1 MRSFKSAAC
10 GIYLD
15 SVSQTV
21 CWQAI
26 LLCGLYSLFVQQAF
40 GQNWPQGTG
49 PKGNY
54 TADGPE
60 PPARWSVSTGEN
72 IAWKR
77 DLPECGQGGVTVFG
91 DRLFLTIKKP
101 LTDAAQAA
109 KAETADMVGLCLD
122 AKTGK
127 TLWQVPVPG
136 KKPMQY
142 ALLFVSE
149 PAPVAD
155 EKRVWFT
162 NSSGGMVCVD
172 HDGKEIWKRVFD
184 VEMLHNA
191 KSSQTCLVGNTI
203 VHVELKDAPSEEKPQ
218 SNLGKNSGQG
228 PWSYL
233 RAYDA
238 QTGKPLWTAEAGT
251 SVHNTPV
258 FGKLGDVPVV
268 FHGRGGGHNP
278 PEKPYG
284 YSLTR
289 ADNGKT
295 LWDYP
300 TARATPIM
308 LSGLDDRFAYP
319 FVTGKLLALKLD
331 SGKVEREY
339 SLTEKATWYKWNAA
353 RKAYDTEADTRVDL
367 LSGGHGSIHASL
379 LVGRYMLFLAHNH
392 PSVGRVNL
400 DTGKVEYLH
409 VPVQVE
415 RKPSAPDVTHWEK
428 NGYVK
433 PVPQNARG
441 WAVDVD
447 RRAHGNGWG
456 HLYLPAPVAV
466 NGKVYFVTMLG
477 TVYVVDAGA
486 KEFDGKALLWVGDL
500 GPPVKTWTMAP
511 ITYSNGRLFTRTL
524 REVICIGPKFE

>member
-1 MRSFKSAAC
+1 MRSFIS
-10 GIYLD
+10 
-15 SVSQTV
+15 TV
-21 CWQAI
+21 RIICISFWPPTIRWQAI
-26 LLCGLYSLFVQQAF
+26 LLGGIYGLFIQQAN
-40 GQNWPQGTG
+40 GQDWPQGAG
-49 PKGNY
+49 LKGNY
-54 TADGPE
+54 TSEGPE

-72 IAWKR
+72 IAWKKE
-77 DLPECGQGGVTVFG
+77 LPECGQSGVTVCG

-109 KAETADMVGLCLD
+109 NAETADMVGLCLD
-122 AKTGK
+122 AKTGE
-127 TLWQVPVPG
+127 TLWQVAVPG
-136 KKPMQY
+136 KKTMQY
-142 ALLFVSE
+142 AMLFVSE

-155 EKRVWFT
+155 EKHVWFT

-172 HDGKEIWKRVFD
+172 HDGKEIWKRIFE

-203 VHVELKDAPSEEKPQ
+203 VHVELKDAQSSEPTKPTL
-218 SNLGKNSGQG
+218 NKNSGEG

-233 RAYDA
+233 RAFDA
-238 QTGKPLWTAEAGT
+238 HTGKALWVAEAGT

-300 TARATPIM
+300 TVRATPVM
-308 LSGLDDRFAYP
+308 LSGLDERFAYP

-331 SGKVEREY
+331 SGKVEREH
-339 SLTEKATWYKWNAA
+339 SLTEKATWYKWNAT
-353 RKAYDTEADTRVDL
+353 RRAYEAETDTKVDL

-379 LVGRYMLFLAHNH
+379 LVGRHMIFLAHNH

-415 RKPSAPDVTHWEK
+415 RKLSAPEVMHWEK
-428 NGYVK
+428 KDYIK
-433 PVPQNARG
+433 PVPQNSRG
-441 WAVDVD
+441 WQVDVD
-447 RRAHGNGWG
+447 KRAHGNGWG
-456 HLYLPAPVAV
+456 HLYLPAPIAV

-477 TVYVVDAGA
+477 TVYVLNAGA

-500 GPPVKTWTMAP
+500 GPAVKTWTMAP
-511 ITYSNGRLFTRTL
+511 ITYGKGRLYARTL
-524 REVICIGPKFE
+524 REIVCIGPKVE